1 MRMAAAG
8 RNGRNETCD
17 RDKVK
22 VKVKVKL
29 KLKRLH
35 F

>member
-1 MRMAAAG
+1 MAAAG

-29 KLKRLH
+29 TRLH

>member
-1 MRMAAAG
+1 MAAAG

-22 VKVKVKL
+22 VKVKL
-29 KLKRLH
+29 TRLH

>member
-1 MRMAAAG
+1 MAAAG

-29 KLKRLH
+29 KRLH